1 MCFTR
6 GRRKRFSFVSGQKRN
21 VNCESAPPPFNCALE
36 ILLLTY
42 LRTHLLTYLGLSAV
56 VGRRASGGVGGRPV
70 PAATETVPDEPDPVH
85 RVVRAVRLRH
95 SVCRLAVL

>member
-1 MCFTR
+1 MFYSRSPKTFFFR
-6 GRRKRFSFVSGQKRN
+6 QWTKAQRELRIR
-21 VNCESAPPPFNCALE
+21 PPPFNCALE